1 MALRCSY
8 AGAGLCLSWEFG
20 RKVRGMIEPSCLNP
34 FLSWAEKLQTTAV
47 AMGPDWDPADVKV
60 FGSPFLRFPLRVY
73 TACHRFPPLGLSHP
87 ETQPERTCVLYSP
100 GPCHH
105 LAFCVRSTDTASAR
119 GAGGG
124 AALPFLHGGGVRVLD
139 SVYWAPPV
147 NSRHLLGA
155 LSASLCWEVRK

>member
-34 FLSWAEKLQTTAV
+34 FPSWAEKLQTTAV

-100 GPCHH
+100 GAVSSSSLLCSLHRYSFG
-105 LAFCVRSTDTASAR
+105 AWGWGR
-119 GAGGG
+119 G
-124 AALPFLHGGGVRVLD
+124 
-139 SVYWAPPV
+139 SVAIPTGW
-147 NSRHLLGA
+147 R
-155 LSASLCWEVRK
+155 R

>member
-34 FLSWAEKLQTTAV
+34 FPSWAEKLQTTAV

-73 TACHRFPPLGLSHP
+73 TAVTAFHHWDSH
-87 ETQPERTCVLYSP
+87 TQKRNLK
-100 GPCHH
+100 GP
-105 LAFCVRSTDTASAR
+105 AFSTPR
-119 GAGGG
+119 G
-124 AALPFLHGGGVRVLD
+124 RVII
-139 SVYWAPPV
+139 
-147 NSRHLLGA
+147 
-155 LSASLCWEVRK
+155 

>member
-34 FLSWAEKLQTTAV
+34 FPSWAEKLQTTAV

-124 AALPFLHGGGVRVLD
+124 QRCHSYRAEALGSLTLSTG
-139 SVYWAPPV
+139 
-147 NSRHLLGA
+147 LLLLTAGICSG
-155 LSASLCWEVRK
+155 LYLLPSAGR